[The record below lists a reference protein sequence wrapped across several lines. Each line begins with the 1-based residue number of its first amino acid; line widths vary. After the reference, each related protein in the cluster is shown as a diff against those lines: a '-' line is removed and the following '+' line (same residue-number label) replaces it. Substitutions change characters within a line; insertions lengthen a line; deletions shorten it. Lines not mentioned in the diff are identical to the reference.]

1 MCIMKIPILV
11 KWTNLVVMESSWDQI
26 TNAMVAHLTVFL
38 VLLSKFVLL
47 VKMIMSLTGI
57 LTHVNL
63 LKLYAW
69 ITVIIVLLLLSVTT
83 VLKDTSLYNS
93 VCSVKKFHQL
103 FVMMVNTN
111 TLILILI

>member
-26 TNAMVAHLTVFL
+26 TNAMVDLTVYL
-38 VLLSKFVLL
+38 VLMSKFVLL